1 VAELGLVRS
10 VKPLLLFVFIGIA
23 LAAPIGAAPRD
34 PAIGGRSELI
44 SPTELKALIAVARQK
59 LAPLGALGSI
69 YRVDI
74 LSRVK
79 AKAWYGDQNADSILC
94 LVLERSQTGWRV
106 TGEDGIDR
114 R

>member
-1 VAELGLVRS
+1 M
-10 VKPLLLFVFIGIA
+10 KPLVLFVFIGML
-23 LAAPIGAAPRD
+23 LATPIGAAPHD

-44 SPTELKALIAVARQK
+44 SPSELKALIAVARQK
-59 LAPLGALGSI
+59 LTPLGARGSI

-74 LSRVK
+74 KSGVK
-79 AKAWYGDQNADSILC
+79 AQAWYGDQNADSILC
-94 LVLERSQTGWRV
+94 LVLERSKTGWRV